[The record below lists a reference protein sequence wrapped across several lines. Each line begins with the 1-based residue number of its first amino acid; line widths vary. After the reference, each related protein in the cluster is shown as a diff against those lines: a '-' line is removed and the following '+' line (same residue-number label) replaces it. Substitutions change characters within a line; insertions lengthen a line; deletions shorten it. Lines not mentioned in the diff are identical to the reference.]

1 MLLRGLRSDP
11 SFDLHAVCPETGG
24 GAPDVD
30 FLRHRHYIRDVR
42 KLIALTV
49 AGWMLAMAPCAALAL
64 CASPQAKSCC
74 CAKAE
79 GCCCRE
85 AQQRETAP
93 TPATPVT
100 SASLDQPAEATV
112 AANVG
117 LAALASAAALGQGLN
132 ASAQTPARIYV
143 TSCTFRC

>member
-1 MLLRGLRSDP
+1 
-11 SFDLHAVCPETGG
+11 
-24 GAPDVD
+24 
-30 FLRHRHYIRDVR
+30 
-42 KLIALTV
+42 
-49 AGWMLAMAPCAALAL
+49 MLAMAPCAALAF

-93 TPATPVT
+93 TPATPVA

-112 AANVG
+112 ATNVG
-117 LAALASAAALGQGLN
+117 LAAPASAAALGPDVN
-132 ASAQTPARIYV
+132 ASAQAPAPIYL

>member
-1 MLLRGLRSDP
+1 
-11 SFDLHAVCPETGG
+11 
-24 GAPDVD
+24 
-30 FLRHRHYIRDVR
+30 
-42 KLIALTV
+42 
-49 AGWMLAMAPCAALAL
+49 MLAMAPCAALAL

-79 GCCCRE
+79 GCCCRK

-93 TPATPVT
+93 TPAAPVA

-112 AANVG
+112 ATNVG
-117 LAALASAAALGQGLN
+117 LAAPASAAALGQGVN
-132 ASAQTPARIYV
+132 APAQAPAPIYV